1 MIQVGTILKVT
12 DKTSVVLVTCIK
24 VFGNAKK
31 RIARLGDV
39 ILVSVKRINVKKSQN
54 LKLRLRKRY
63 NKGTLHRALVVR
75 SKVNFCRVPGVFIR
89 FNENSGVIVNKRVV
103 PMSNRV
109 FGPVI
114 KELCIKW
121 PFLGCVTRS
130 II

>member
-1 MIQVGTILKVT
+1 MIQAGTVLKIT
-12 DKTSVVLVTCIK
+12 DKTSIVLVTCIK

-39 ILVSVKRINVKKSQN
+39 VLVSVKRINVKKSQN

-63 NKGTLHRALVVR
+63 SKGTLHRALIIR
-75 SKVNFCRVPGVFIR
+75 TKINYCRVPGIFIR

-109 FGPVI
+109 FGPVL
-114 KELCIKW
+114 KELCTK
-121 PFLGCVTRS
+121 
-130 II
+130 